1 MARRFHMIFALL
13 AGLCLLKPV
22 DVHSV
27 DAWTGHMGWRPY
39 AATEYYQWKESIPQE
54 SDFLTES
61 GARYALGLAY
71 SNFTNLHRGV
81 LIEIDGKIYNGSVA
95 YVGNAFDLTEA
106 APELK
111 PFRTSTRYFGNTLQ
125 LHTGYRFP
133 FPRGVMLRAV
143 DARFSLG
150 SDFWQRD
157 IGSGFLADGS
167 PVQGYQETYHVL
179 YAKAGIGLLLQTG
192 THGHNIDM
200 GIKLPLRTRE
210 TIDFSALGATVD
222 LRPRALV
229 SYYASWLI
237 YPILPGSS
245 AFSLSFYL
253 EQTRFSKSD
262 IETFSFRSGGQ
273 TYQSAIYQPDS
284 EATVMGLRGFWEF

>member
-1 MARRFHMIFALL
+1 M
-13 AGLCLLKPV
+13 PV
-22 DVHSV
+22 TVFSAV
-27 DAWTGHMGWRPY
+27 VQSEHMGWRSY
-39 AATEYYQWKESIPQE
+39 AATEYYQWKESIPQK
-54 SDFLTES
+54 SNFLTES

-81 LIEIDGKIYNGSVA
+81 LIEVDAKVYNGSVA
-95 YVGNAFDLTEA
+95 YDGNAFDLTEV

-111 PFRTSTRYFGNTLQ
+111 PFRTNTRYFGNTLQ
-125 LHTGYRFP
+125 LNSGYRFP
-133 FPRGVMLRAV
+133 LPQGALIRAV
-143 DARFSLG
+143 DARLSLG
-150 SDFWQRD
+150 SEYWQRH
-157 IGSGFLADGS
+157 IGSGSLADGTA
-167 PVQGYQETYHVL
+167 VQGYQEIYHVL
-179 YAKAGIGLLLQTG
+179 YAKAGIGFLLQTG

-200 GIKLPLRTRE
+200 GVKLPLRIRE
-210 TIDFSALGATVD
+210 TIDFSTLGATVD
-222 LRPRALV
+222 LQPRARV

-262 IETFSFRSGGQ
+262 IETFTFRSGGQ

-284 EATVMGLRGFWEF
+284 ESTVMGLRGFWEF